1 MKKIEKDIIKLY
13 KEKFFSVQ
21 QIAEKLQVSP
31 SKAIYVLA
39 KNKIKKRK
47 IGEAIR
53 FLNITKFNKSVF
65 KIKENLN
72 KDEEKLKI
80 AGVMLYWGEGTKSGG
95 TVTFSNSDPVMIEL
109 FIKFLRKICGIAEDR
124 LRVLLHIYIDQNEKE
139 LKSFWSKITDIS
151 ESQFSKSFVHKKKG
165 GNYKKISQ
173 YGTISLRYSDKQLL
187 TIINGWIKDYS
198 KII

>member
-1 MKKIEKDIIKLY
+1 MEKLEKNIVKLY
-13 KEKFFSVQ
+13 RDKFFSVQ
-21 QIAEKLQVSP
+21 QIVEKLKISP
-31 SKAIYVLA
+31 SKVRHILD
-39 KNKIKKRK
+39 KNKIIKRK

-53 FLNITKFNKSVF
+53 CLNITKFNKSVF
-65 KIKENLN
+65 KIKKNFN

-95 TVTFSNSDPVMIEL
+95 TVTFSNSDPIMIEI

-124 LRVLLHIYIDQNEKE
+124 LRVLLHIYTDQDEKE
-139 LKSFWSKITDIS
+139 LKRFWSNITDIS
-151 ESQFSKSFVHKKKG
+151 ESQFSKSFIHKKKG
-165 GNYKKISQ
+165 GSYKKISQ

-187 TIINGWIKDYS
+187 TIINSWIKDYS